1 MEVPEMPINDAYA
14 TDSRAREVRNN
25 EHTSLLE
32 ESHVDTTG
40 LVMMS
45 ILRFSS

>member
-1 MEVPEMPINDAYA
+1 MPINDAYA
-14 TDSRAREVRNN
+14 TASRARNN